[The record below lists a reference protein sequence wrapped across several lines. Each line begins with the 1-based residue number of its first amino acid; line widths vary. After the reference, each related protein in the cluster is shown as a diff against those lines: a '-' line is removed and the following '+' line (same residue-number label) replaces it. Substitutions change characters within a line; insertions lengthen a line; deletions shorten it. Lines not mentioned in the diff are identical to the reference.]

1 MRLEISIAIIECL
14 LDSVEQRKTL
24 DGTESPHGATK
35 SIKLRFVSEDLTMK
49 AATRLRRFGSAFI
62 AGRLMIFMPAF

>member
-1 MRLEISIAIIECL
+1 MRLEISIVIIECL

-35 SIKLRFVSEDLTMK
+35 SIELRFVSEDLAMK
-49 AATRLRRFGSAFI
+49 AAKVIDDFI
-62 AGRLMIFMPAF
+62 IQHTVTDADATHK